1 MDLFL
6 ESNVNNL
13 HDKLSNLNKIKLTL
27 KRNKINIKKKNKLIN
42 FYYNSLIQNHSD
54 TEGIEYVRKKLS
66 YDCNNIHITK
76 QEEIYKDY
84 LRWTNNLIDK
94 KKQKSKQEFINF
106 LNTIFKPMEFGRE
119 GNIYF
124 AYMGI
129 SFKKCDYFNNYLTGN
144 LEDYLEDDLEDGLDG
159 SIYCSQF
166 T

>member
-6 ESNVNNL
+6 ESNINNL

-27 KRNKINIKKKNKLIN
+27 KRNKYIIENQNKLIN
-42 FYYNSLIQNHSD
+42 FYYDSLIQNHSD
-54 TEGIEYVRKKLS
+54 TEGIEYVRKKIS

-76 QEEIYKDY
+76 PEEIYKDY

-94 KKQKSKQEFINF
+94 KKIKSKKEFINF

-119 GNIYF
+119 GNVYF

-129 SFKKCDYFNNYLTGN
+129 SFKNCDYFNNFLTDN
-144 LEDYLEDDLEDGLDG
+144 LEDDLEDNLEG